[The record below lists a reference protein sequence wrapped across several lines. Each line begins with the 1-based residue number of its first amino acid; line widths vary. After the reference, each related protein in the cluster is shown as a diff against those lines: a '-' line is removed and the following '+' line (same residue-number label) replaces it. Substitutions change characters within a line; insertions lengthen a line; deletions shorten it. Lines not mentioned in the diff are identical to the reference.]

1 MRTVGVEEELM
12 LVDAATGAPRAA
24 VESVLRAAEDAGI
37 DGLEHELQQQQVET
51 ASAPTA
57 DLAALGA
64 ELRAWRARAAEAA
77 GRDGFAV
84 AALATS
90 PLDVTPS
97 TTSSERYLWMAERF
111 GLTQAEQLTCGCHVH
126 VSVDSDDEAI
136 GALDRLRV
144 WLPVL
149 TALSANSP
157 SWQGR
162 DTGYASFRSQA
173 WGRWPSAGPIEVL
186 GSAAAYRALVERLLG
201 TGVLLDEGMLYLD
214 ARPSARYPTL
224 EIRVADVCLDVDDA
238 VLLAAL
244 ARGLVETSA
253 ARWRDDEP
261 PPDVPA
267 ALLRLA
273 GWQAARHGVGGDL
286 LHPAD
291 HRPAPA
297 EEVLD
302 ALVEHVRP
310 ALKAA
315 GDETLVD
322 AGVARVLARGTGADR
337 QRAVLRA
344 RGGPAAVVHDAVA
357 LTAGA
362 PWTSIT

>member
-1 MRTVGVEEELM
+1 M
-12 LVDAATGAPRAA
+12 
-24 VESVLRAAEDAGI
+24 
-37 DGLEHELQQQQVET
+37 
-51 ASAPTA
+51 
-57 DLAALGA
+57 
-64 ELRAWRARAAEAA
+64 
-77 GRDGFAV
+77 
-84 AALATS
+84 
-90 PLDVTPS
+90 TPS

-111 GLTQAEQLTCGCHVH
+111 GLTQAEQATCGCHVH

-273 GWQAARHGVGGDL
+273 GWQAARHGVGATCCTLPTTDPPPPRRCSTRWSSTCG
-286 LHPAD
+286 
-291 HRPAPA
+291 RP
-297 EEVLD
+297 
-302 ALVEHVRP
+302 
-310 ALKAA
+310 
-315 GDETLVD
+315 
-322 AGVARVLARGTGADR
+322 
-337 QRAVLRA
+337 
-344 RGGPAAVVHDAVA
+344 
-357 LTAGA
+357 
-362 PWTSIT
+362 